1 MISGDVAKLPMGVWR
16 RQADGGRS
24 LLRTH
29 HAFRYVNLVGMANA
43 QINAFKFWRR
53 LLISALLWNNGYAW
67 IDKNGKGEVLGLY
80 NLLPDR
86 TTPFRRGGELYY
98 MTEVGGRLEALPAD
112 QVFHIEGLSIDGMH
126 GEYLI
131 KLFRDLF
138 GASLAKRKFT
148 SKFFSNGMTA
158 GGVLT
163 VPPNAKPE
171 AVRKVQAGIKEKFS
185 NTDNAF
191 KTLVLRDGYK
201 WYSTQVDPKDAEL
214 TSSIESDV
222 REVARIFNLR
232 ASRLSVADSTSYNS
246 DENATRDYYDGSLSH
261 WLISCRCEANAKL
274 RTPAEREAD
283 EVFLDYNINALM
295 WADSKTRSE
304 IANTGIQN
312 GRFNPNET
320 RAGRT

>member
-1 MISGDVAKLPMGVWR
+1 MPCCG
-16 RQADGGRS
+16 
-24 LLRTH
+24 
-29 HAFRYVNLVGMANA
+29 
-43 QINAFKFWRR
+43 
-53 LLISALLWNNGYAW
+53 NNGYAW

-171 AVRKVQAGIKEKFS
+171 AVR
-185 NTDNAF
+185 
-191 KTLVLRDGYK
+191 
-201 WYSTQVDPKDAEL
+201 
-214 TSSIESDV
+214 
-222 REVARIFNLR
+222 
-232 ASRLSVADSTSYNS
+232 
-246 DENATRDYYDGSLSH
+246 
-261 WLISCRCEANAKL
+261 
-274 RTPAEREAD
+274 
-283 EVFLDYNINALM
+283 
-295 WADSKTRSE
+295 
-304 IANTGIQN
+304 
-312 GRFNPNET
+312 
-320 RAGRT
+320 